1 MWVYHTRSC
10 SGAPYICLRQ
20 RHKREDI
27 VWILIYYTT
36 GCCLTAFLC
45 LRAVSM
51 SAVTNTRFSHC
62 ALSYRLSSFA
72 KWTVPVADILQIQS
86 NWLHKSHSESL
97 NLTSSHS
104 RSLRTEPTEWLLM
117 DFSSFWRR
125 FRKISEK
132 AAISFVMSVRLSVRV
147 EQLGSHRKEFH
158 EIWYFEGIF
167 WKVQVSLTLIL
178 LMWRIEWAHNNA
190 RK

>member
-1 MWVYHTRSC
+1 MHTWDHSESNYYFKKSVDPSANMWVYHTRSC
-10 SGAPYICLRQ
+10 SDAQYICLKQ
-20 RHKREDI
+20 HHKREDI
-27 VWILIYYTT
+27 VCVLIYFAV
-36 GCCLTAFLC
+36 GCYLTAFLC
-45 LRAVSM
+45 FRAVCM

-104 RSLRTEPTEWLLM
+104 RSLRTELKERLVM

-125 FRKISEK
+125 FRKISK
-132 AAISFVMSVRLSVRV
+132 NLLLTSSCLYICPHGTTRLPLDGFSWN
-147 EQLGSHRKEFH
+147 L
-158 EIWYFEGIF
+158 IF
-167 WKVQVSLTLIL
+167 WGRIL
-178 LMWRIEWAHNNA
+178 QI
-190 RK
+190 

>member
-1 MWVYHTRSC
+1 MWVNHTRSC
-10 SGAPYICLRQ
+10 SGAPYIRLRQ
-20 RHKREDI
+20 HHNREDV
-27 VWILIYYTT
+27 VWVLIYYTT
-36 GCCLTAFLC
+36 GCLPCSVPLFSGSL
-45 LRAVSM
+45 

-104 RSLRTEPTEWLLM
+104 RSLRTEPEERLLM

-125 FRKISEK
+125 VRKILKKLLLASSCL
-132 AAISFVMSVRLSVRV
+132 SFWPRGTTWIPL
-147 EQLGSHRKEFH
+147 
-158 EIWYFEGIF
+158 EGFSWIF
-167 WKVQVSLTLIL
+167 L
-178 LMWRIEWAHNNA
+178 
-190 RK
+190 